1 MRWPFC
7 VYRENYRLFFGFTAA
22 LTTGR
27 EWSYSCR
34 MASVM
39 WPPHALS
46 PAVGDASM
54 FQAVKREAALPVDDP
69 SDMARRI
76 NPCQALSSADL
87 LGGGRLCDDQAPLFR
102 VDRRGPAMGAH
113 PLFPVRLKP
122 AGGVAQFLRPLRDG
136 VAGNACLMLQAMAS
150 LAALIARGC
159 AHETCVTLC
168 LPRNTPLGSEPQ
180 RCGVA
185 GGIPLSRKGAC
196 MKLVISGTLLLAL
209 VVSAPTK
216 AQQQPVQ
223 TGLGECVDFMIYGS
237 STLTNQVNTAPY
249 TFVYSSSSWIDKDNK
264 VVYVM
269 NYTCSPTNLHGLY
282 GAVGQV
288 SHEMGHAF
296 FDAPA
301 SLAGPKGAFV
311 KRMCTDEGVLS

>member
-87 LGGGRLCDDQAPLFR
+87 LRGGADSVTIRRRCSGLIGVGRRWAPIR
-102 VDRRGPAMGAH
+102 S
-113 PLFPVRLKP
+113 
-122 AGGVAQFLRPLRDG
+122 FLY
-136 VAGNACLMLQAMAS
+136 A
-150 LAALIARGC
+150 
-159 AHETCVTLC
+159 
-168 LPRNTPLGSEPQ
+168 
-180 RCGVA
+180 
-185 GGIPLSRKGAC
+185 
-196 MKLVISGTLLLAL
+196 
-209 VVSAPTK
+209 
-216 AQQQPVQ
+216 
-223 TGLGECVDFMIYGS
+223 
-237 STLTNQVNTAPY
+237 
-249 TFVYSSSSWIDKDNK
+249 
-264 VVYVM
+264 
-269 NYTCSPTNLHGLY
+269 
-282 GAVGQV
+282 
-288 SHEMGHAF
+288 
-296 FDAPA
+296 
-301 SLAGPKGAFV
+301 
-311 KRMCTDEGVLS
+311 